1 MSSNQKPSKTVAQ
14 RSLPPPPPS
23 FPPPPPPTLPPNL
36 PPSPAQSII
45 TSSNSSSSS
54 TQPTAAATFSAPAAP
69 PPKISYSDRVVAYLQ
84 QSNIVEILKKNNITL
99 SNKQKDKLALL
110 RQGGR
115 AVYDRMSADLDLA
128 SIVSQLEDHIMCFV
142 VNIPSSTT
150 SQASTSVPQTSAVII
165 PKTNNVRR
173 GYERG
178 FHVKLRNFYRK
189 LETKG
194 YCQGPIKSKIVIR
207 RDKLLED
214 AKVKFMQLSKHD
226 LRKNKIN
233 ICFQGKSNSSY
244 TFCKIF
250 LRRLCFEK
258 NCMKLAT
265 WMFPDSKFTNKLIF
279 S

>member
-1 MSSNQKPSKTVAQ
+1 M
-14 RSLPPPPPS
+14 
-23 FPPPPPPTLPPNL
+23 
-36 PPSPAQSII
+36 
-45 TSSNSSSSS
+45 
-54 TQPTAAATFSAPAAP
+54 
-69 PPKISYSDRVVAYLQ
+69 
-84 QSNIVEILKKNNITL
+84 
-99 SNKQKDKLALL
+99 L

-142 VNIPSSTT
+142 VNTPSSTS
-150 SQASTSVPQTSAVII
+150 SQASTSASAPQTSSSSSSSSSAI
-165 PKTNNVRR
+165 PPKISNVRR
-173 GYERG
+173 GGYERG

-233 ICFQGKSNSSY
+233 ICFQGNV
-244 TFCKIF
+244 
-250 LRRLCFEK
+250 
-258 NCMKLAT
+258 
-265 WMFPDSKFTNKLIF
+265 LIF
-279 S
+279 